1 MYLLRVPTFLQRV
14 MDSADNNQSNS
25 VNSVL
30 RHGAAV
36 AWPICLG
43 YIPIGLALGVLAQQ
57 TGLPWWA
64 VAMMSILVFA
74 GSAQFICVAMLA
86 AGASISA
93 IIFTTLI
100 VNLRHM
106 LMSSALAVYLPQINS
121 RFLALFAYG
130 ITDES
135 FAVNMTRFR
144 DSGWDR
150 WRALAV
156 NHISNLVWIVATVT
170 GSLVGQL
177 VPQGA
182 FGVDYALTGMFICLL
197 VFQLNGRIYIITG
210 LLAALISVGWYL
222 LIPGD
227 SYIVGASV
235 TAATLGY
242 FLLRYHRSKG

>member
-1 MYLLRVPTFLQRV
+1 MKATEDTQTLLAPAIFRQ
-14 MDSADNNQSNS
+14 
-25 VNSVL
+25 
-30 RHGAAV
+30 GAAA

-43 YIPIGLALGVLAQQ
+43 YIPIGLAFGVLAQQ
-57 TGLPWWA
+57 SGIPWWA

-74 GSAQFICVAMLA
+74 GSAQFICIAMLA
-86 AGASISA
+86 TGASLSA
-93 IIFTTLI
+93 IILTTLV
-100 VNLRHM
+100 VNLRHT
-106 LMSSALAVYLPQINS
+106 LMSSALAVYLPKVS
-121 RFLALFAYG
+121 RRFLALFAYG

-144 DSGWDR
+144 DGGWDR
-150 WRALAV
+150 WHALTV
-156 NHISNLVWIVATVT
+156 NHMTNFIWILATVS

-182 FGVDYALTGMFICLL
+182 FGIDYALTGMFICLL

-227 SYIVGASV
+227 SYIVGAAV
-235 TAATLGY
+235 CAATLGY
-242 FLLRYHRSKG
+242 LLKRHYRSSQ